1 MKQTLLNSAGA
12 LALVVA
18 LGSSAALA
26 ADNATSQ
33 YGPGNLSA
41 QEFLN
46 GSENGNG
53 SGNTLYSGND
63 DDYLDLD
70 AQRSGNRNGNRNGN
84 DNTLASGNDNDYVDV
99 DADVSDVYNDKSN
112 DDNDHIDLDLYAKDV
127 GNDKSQKTVSRKSI
141 YQSDESLTIGSV
153 AYVVSD
159 QYLEGLSAAVVMHA
173 DHGNIQTG
181 GVSYGEGT
189 NTMAAGNM
197 TTSNNT
203 GAGTVAQA
211 AAGIQANG
219 TFAIGAR

>member
-18 LGSSAALA
+18 LGSSASLA
-26 ADNATSQ
+26 ADNTTNQ
-33 YGPGNLSA
+33 YIDNLSA

-70 AQRSGNRNGNRNGN
+70 ATASGNRNGNRNGN
-84 DNTLASGNDNDYVDV
+84 DNTLNSGNDNDYVDV
-99 DADVSDVYNDKSN
+99 DADVNDVYNDKSN
-112 DDNDHIDLDLYAKDV
+112 DDNDYIDLDLYAKDV
-127 GNDKSQKTVSRKSI
+127 GNDKSRKTMSRKSI

-219 TFAIGAR
+219 TFAFGSR